1 MDKVIN
7 EKNFN
12 FEKYLE
18 SYDNSDVDF
27 EDYFYIG
34 ILERICKKVD
44 VVKKLYALY
53 SSDLKVRRS
62 DREISENCYFIFFRA
77 LRDYAFK
84 SKDFKYLNTYLK
96 LLEIM
101 ESKNFLS
108 NEKANNFKFEV
119 KKSLQEWI
127 KGKMQ

>member
-1 MDKVIN
+1 MNKEN
-7 EKNFN
+7 SFN
-12 FEKYLE
+12 FERYLE
-18 SYDNSDVDF
+18 SYENSEVSL
-27 EDYFYIG
+27 EDYFDVVA
-34 ILERICKKVD
+34 LERLCKKID
-44 VVKKLYALY
+44 VVKKLYTLY
-53 SSDLKVRRS
+53 SSDLKARKS
-62 DREISENCYFIFFRA
+62 DKEISKSCYFIFFRA

-108 NEKANNFKFEV
+108 NEQADNFKFEV

-127 KGKMQ
+127 KVEMQ